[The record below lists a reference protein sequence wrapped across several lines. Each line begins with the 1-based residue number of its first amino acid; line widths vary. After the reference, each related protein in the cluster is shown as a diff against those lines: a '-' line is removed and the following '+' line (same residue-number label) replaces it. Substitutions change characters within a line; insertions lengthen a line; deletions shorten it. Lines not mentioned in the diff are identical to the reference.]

1 MYLNPTDLD
10 LYMDLYQFVLT
21 YIVDKSRLNTL
32 DFISLKIH
40 AWFPGLVWA
49 ETRPP
54 SKFHQTLL
62 WSFCVILPRNQNVM
76 S

>member
-21 YIVDKSRLNTL
+21 HIVDKSRLNTL

-40 AWFPGLVWA
+40 A
-49 ETRPP
+49 
-54 SKFHQTLL
+54 
-62 WSFCVILPRNQNVM
+62 
-76 S
+76 